1 MESQHPA
8 DPTAPPLLPL
18 APRPFVSL
26 TLPTQGTEDVWE
38 WVSEVAIVGGIMINR
53 KTGGDFFQPL
63 TFEIRTP
70 VSFEG

>member
-1 MESQHPA
+1 M
-8 DPTAPPLLPL
+8 
-18 APRPFVSL
+18 
-26 TLPTQGTEDVWE
+26 WE

-63 TFEIRTP
+63 TSEIRTP

>member
-1 MESQHPA
+1 MYGIVRDLMNSCIA
-8 DPTAPPLLPL
+8 GCD
-18 APRPFVSL
+18 
-26 TLPTQGTEDVWE
+26 DVWD
-38 WVSEVAIVGGIMINR
+38 WTTEVAIVGGVMINR